1 MKQAIQRYSTKR
13 GQSGIHAGNLQFY
26 HDIHPDLDMD
36 FFLTCTCPVE
46 LVKCRNMYMRLRH
59 GAPLGIHMYNT
70 LGGKHQHSCPCCQS
84 PKETTRH
91 AVVDCPAYQGPRERF
106 LDATRLSAPEL
117 RSDFDDIFDWP
128 NTPGTTTGRI
138 CALYNFLRDMAV
150 IRQEAAMARLPAFS
164 KSPSKRRSPR
174 KGSARPPPQGTSGAP
189 NAARTLF

>member
-1 MKQAIQRYSTKR
+1 
-13 GQSGIHAGNLQFY
+13 
-26 HDIHPDLDMD
+26 
-36 FFLTCTCPVE
+36 
-46 LVKCRNMYMRLRH
+46 MRLRH

-84 PKETTRH
+84 PKETTLH

-174 KGSARPPPQGTSGAP
+174 KRIRPTPHPGNERCPERSQDPFLKT
-189 NAARTLF
+189 